1 MEFQREAVTT
11 INEANLTIE
20 EETTVDSL
28 FQPDMLLSSQYFET
42 VRTRAS
48 LEPEKRLMLAV
59 LEDAVLCFQ
68 KGSFAG
74 DRRRK
79 ALFPDAEEWIMEEN
93 SDWPFS
99 FENICEVLGFNPD
112 YLRQGLL
119 RWKGKKLPHCQ
130 KIRAAEIPSLGH
142 WIPDFDN
149 GSREGTVAR
158 EGKFL

>member
-1 MEFQREAVTT
+1 MR
-11 INEANLTIE
+11 NETSL
-20 EETTVDSL
+20 L
-28 FQPDMLLSSQYFET
+28 FQPDILLAAQYVET
-42 VRTRAS
+42 FRTKTD
-48 LEPEKRLMLAV
+48 LESEKRLMLAV
-59 LEDAVLCFQ
+59 LEEAVLCFQ
-68 KGSFAG
+68 KGIFAG

-99 FENICEVLGFNPD
+99 FENICEVLGINPA

-119 RWKGKKLPHCQ
+119 RWKEKKLARRQ

-149 GSREGTVAR
+149 GIREGTVAR
-158 EGKFL
+158 EGTFL

>member
-1 MEFQREAVTT
+1 M
-11 INEANLTIE
+11 
-20 EETTVDSL
+20 
-28 FQPDMLLSSQYFET
+28 FQPDTLAPAQYFET

-68 KGSFAG
+68 KGSSAG

-93 SDWPFS
+93 RDWPFS
-99 FENICEVLGFNPD
+99 FENICEVFGINPA

-119 RWKGKKLPHCQ
+119 RWKRKKLPHLQ
-130 KIRAAEIPSLGH
+130 LVRQTKSPSLGH
-142 WIPDFDN
+142 RIPESGN
-149 GSREGTVAR
+149 GRRGSTVAR
-158 EGKFL
+158 EGSFL